1 MGTRP
6 SSSRATLGGGGLYGA
21 VDAAPPSPLPL
32 PFFFLSGT
40 PSLMPCMYCTCERV
54 ARPTLGVACLDTH
67 ARGGPARHRRVPRK
81 RPAPVLPTGQSPGR
95 DPIALRCP
103 GRTSALPVLSPRW
116 GRVLHRAGMDNP
128 TDAAAAQTRATVG
141 PSPPPPRARP
151 PPSRRPHVTDL
162 VLAAV
167 VRAAA
172 TVGRMDV
179 DVAPRTAPAEPV
191 PRRAVAAGTPPP
203 PPLHHVAANGG
214 ATTNAPPPPLPLSS
228 FLSPPLVRRWTS
240 PLPVLGVTVTTVD
253 QPGRWMGDADLAA
266 LAATLRTVAVASM
279 GTVPSH
285 RLFARG
291 DAAREVLA
299 NRVVAV
305 AVDTASGAPVGFVA
319 MVYLSLSG
327 GAVGVGGHHTANV
340 AAAPVLHLGLTM
352 IAAAARGRRL
362 QSPLFLRALTFALVN
377 LGSPRCVVTNI
388 GASPAGVGAVADYF
402 VGVYPHYATAVAGDD
417 GGSGDGGG
425 GSSSSG
431 GSSGGGGGGA
441 GGGGARPE
449 AWHLAVARGVLDAH
463 RHEFGCSAAATFDE
477 TTFVVARSNADAT
490 DGGCVELLKADGGF
504 VSAYK
509 VEACNRWCA
518 ATLNTAAGD
527 EVFQVGRV
535 DVVGTWLKYQSSGWG
550 REPAR
555 RGQASGGDTEG
566 VVGGGGGGWGRQA
579 SLVVLGGWAELGA
592 AVAAVVAVVG
602 LWLWLGGGGGR
613 GWCTARAH

>member
-1 MGTRP
+1 
-6 SSSRATLGGGGLYGA
+6 
-21 VDAAPPSPLPL
+21 
-32 PFFFLSGT
+32 
-40 PSLMPCMYCTCERV
+40 
-54 ARPTLGVACLDTH
+54 
-67 ARGGPARHRRVPRK
+67 
-81 RPAPVLPTGQSPGR
+81 
-95 DPIALRCP
+95 
-103 GRTSALPVLSPRW
+103 
-116 GRVLHRAGMDNP
+116 MDNP

-305 AVDTASGAPVGFVA
+305 AVDTASGAP
-319 MVYLSLSG
+319 
-327 GAVGVGGHHTANV
+327 
-340 AAAPVLHLGLTM
+340 
-352 IAAAARGRRL
+352 
-362 QSPLFLRALTFALVN
+362 
-377 LGSPRCVVTNI
+377 
-388 GASPAGVGAVADYF
+388 
-402 VGVYPHYATAVAGDD
+402 
-417 GGSGDGGG
+417 
-425 GSSSSG
+425 
-431 GSSGGGGGGA
+431 
-441 GGGGARPE
+441 
-449 AWHLAVARGVLDAH
+449 
-463 RHEFGCSAAATFDE
+463 
-477 TTFVVARSNADAT
+477 
-490 DGGCVELLKADGGF
+490 ADGGF

-535 DVVGTWLKYQSSGWG
+535 DVRLALLDEEQLVHGAPIVSPSSRCNLLARGRTDASARQSLMHSADG
-550 REPAR
+550 RRAVSPRALLSPR
-555 RGQASGGDTEG
+555 RQPQFFLPT
-566 VVGGGGGGWGRQA
+566 
-579 SLVVLGGWAELGA
+579 
-592 AVAAVVAVVG
+592 
-602 LWLWLGGGGGR
+602 
-613 GWCTARAH
+613 